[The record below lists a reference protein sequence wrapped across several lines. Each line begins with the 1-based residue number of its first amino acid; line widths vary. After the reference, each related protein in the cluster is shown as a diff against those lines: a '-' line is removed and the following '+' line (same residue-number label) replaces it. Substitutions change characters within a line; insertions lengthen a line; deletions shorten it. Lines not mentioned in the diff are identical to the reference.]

1 MSSVTEKLGE
11 IISGVAVAELDNY
24 VELRHS
30 GRHVMAHL
38 NQQNA
43 RSGEMG
49 DYFAEIWARDRFKKG
64 ILECSSAVAQAVI
77 VSMVAEQK
85 GWVGPLGMRN
95 PVDIIRKF
103 FQGNGEV
110 SSWRHR
116 RCWGK

>member
-24 VELRHS
+24 VELRHR

-49 DYFAEIWARDRFKKG
+49 IILRRYGQEIVSRRVFW
-64 ILECSSAVAQAVI
+64 SVAQP
-77 VSMVAEQK
+77 
-85 GWVGPLGMRN
+85 WL
-95 PVDIIRKF
+95 
-103 FQGNGEV
+103 
-110 SSWRHR
+110 R
-116 RCWGK
+116 R